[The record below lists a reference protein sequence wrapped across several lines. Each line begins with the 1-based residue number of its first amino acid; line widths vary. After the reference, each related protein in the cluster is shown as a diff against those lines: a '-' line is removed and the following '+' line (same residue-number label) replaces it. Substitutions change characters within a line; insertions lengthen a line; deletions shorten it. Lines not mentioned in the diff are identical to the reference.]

1 MLLGRQV
8 FKLFS
13 AVMQEKNLWVMYTNF
28 ITPRGGIG
36 YSREYSAPTQKSNN
50 YRHAGFV
57 FSHLRAFYTRLFR
70 LIQEDDL
77 KDSEGKYFMAA
88 NDVAISLPIL

>member
-1 MLLGRQV
+1 MQNLRNAAMNYCNEEELYIIVDGDDMLLGRQV

-13 AVMQEKNLWVMYTNF
+13 AVMQERDLWVMYTNF
-28 ITPRGGIG
+28 LTPRGGIG
-36 YSREYSAPTQKSNN
+36 YSREYSAPIKKANN

-70 LIQEDDL
+70 L
-77 KDSEGKYFMAA
+77 
-88 NDVAISLPIL
+88 V